1 MRSGKWVPGSG
12 RKRDERK
19 VSGVAPK
26 YDEIVQWMKD
36 YFSEY
41 NASAQDAATVHAMD
55 KYFAP
60 DFTFIPYTYVFGGP
74 GNAFKGRD
82 AFYTMLTGHPE
93 DYEEFVVH
101 DIFVDAERLVAVAFL
116 QATIY
121 DTATRTIKV
130 QKDYLPLY
138 ELKLDEEGTL
148 KIDTI
153 RFFWEASPPEV
164 DAAGYTVDPSRWDK

>member
-1 MRSGKWVPGSG
+1 MKPT
-12 RKRDERK
+12 
-19 VSGVAPK
+19 

-36 YFSEY
+36 YFADY
-41 NASAQDAATVHAMD
+41 NASAQNAETVHAMD
-55 KYFAP
+55 KYLAP

-74 GNAFKGRD
+74 DNPFRGREG
-82 AFYTMLTGHPE
+82 FYTMLTGHPE
-93 DYEEFVVH
+93 DYEEFIVH
-101 DIFVDAERLVAVAFL
+101 DIFVDEKRMVAVAFL

-121 DTATRTIKV
+121 DTATKTVKV

-138 ELKLDEEGTL
+138 ELKLDEDGEF